1 MGKSP
6 EDLAKSVFVE
16 KLHARGYEVLL
27 LGQPLDE
34 IFLQN
39 LGNWKYVP
47 LTLTTHEARSTDNVC
62 CRKLPFQDVAKSG
75 LKFGDEDED
84 PAEEKARQKEL
95 TEQYKPLLDW
105 FKKEV
110 GEIVRNGGFPFF
122 FEWTCR
128 SC

>member
-6 EDLAKSVFVE
+6 EDLARSVFVE

-34 IFLQN
+34 IFLQA
-39 LGNWKYVP
+39 LGKWKYV
-47 LTLTTHEARSTDNVC
+47 LLSSLKSCCRIDNMHH
-62 CRKLPFQDVAKSG
+62 RKLPFQDVAKSG

-84 PAEEKARQKEL
+84 PEEEKQRQKEL

-105 FKKEV
+105 FRKETA
-110 GEIVRNGGFPFF
+110 EIVRNGQFF
-122 FEWTCR
+122 LLQDSFGT
-128 SC
+128 